1 MNALEPRVQTL
12 NNRPPRTAGDYVLYW
27 VQANRRTESNH
38 ALAWA
43 VHLANLNRVPLLVY
57 EGLTCSYPDAND
69 RLHTF
74 ILEGVPEFQADLT
87 RAGIGYIFYLRRTPA
102 DPNNLVYRLAEK
114 AVALVTDDFPTFN
127 VAAHNRSV
135 PSRVEVPYYAVD
147 SSCIVPMIVH
157 EKRAWAAYTIRPKI
171 HRELPLWLKPL
182 PFTPPSVPW
191 NEALLPCDVAECRTP
206 VSRTTIPELVA
217 SCAINHT
224 IPLSKSLRGG
234 TTEARSHLQHFLASR
249 LSRYSKES
257 GQPSKKATSELSP
270 YLHFGHIAALEVALA
285 VRTYAAE
292 HKLIADEFLE
302 ELIVRRELA
311 FNFSRWT
318 PMNET
323 LDVLPDWCRKTMTK
337 HADDPRPVTYTFE
350 QFLNAQTHDP
360 LWNATQLEMLT
371 EGKIHGYYRMY
382 WGKKIMEWSPT
393 LDEALRTMFRIH
405 SIYALDGRDPNTATG
420 ILWCF
425 GLHDRPWSERPI
437 FGQLRYMSYDGMKR
451 KTDIAAYI
459 RQIDSPQATL
469 L

>member
-1 MNALEPRVQTL
+1 MESLRPRVRML
-12 NNRPPRTAGDYVLYW
+12 NDCPLNEAGAYVLYW
-27 VQANRRTESNH
+27 VQANRRVDSNH

-43 VHLANLNRVPLLVY
+43 ITLANLNRVPLLVY

-69 RLHTF
+69 RIHSF
-74 ILEGVPEFQADLT
+74 VLEGLPEFEADLK
-87 RAGIGYIFYLRRTPA
+87 RAGIGYLFYLRRTPGDA
-102 DPNNLVYRLAEK
+102 NDLVYRLAEK
-114 AVALVTDDFPTFN
+114 AVALVTDDFPSFN
-127 VAAHNRSV
+127 VAGHNRRV
-135 PSRVEVPYYAVD
+135 PGRVDIPYYTVD
-147 SSCIVPMIVH
+147 SSCIVPMNIH

-171 HRELPLWLKPL
+171 TRELPQWLKPL
-182 PFTPPSVPW
+182 LFSPPAKSW
-191 NEALLPCDVAECRTP
+191 DDGLLPSGLAEF
-206 VSRTTIPELVA
+206 RTTVRREKIPELVA
-217 SCAINHT
+217 SCTINHT
-224 IPLSKSLRGG
+224 IPLSKSYRGG
-234 TTEARSHLQHFLASR
+234 TTEARACLEQFLVSR

-270 YLHFGHIAALEVALA
+270 YLHFGHISALEVALA
-285 VRTYAAE
+285 VRRYAAE
-292 HKLIADEFLE
+292 HRLIADEFLE

-318 PMNET
+318 PDNET
-323 LDVLPDWCRKTMTK
+323 LRVLPDWCLKTIAK

-350 QFLNAQTHDP
+350 QFRDAQTHDP
-360 LWNATQLEMLT
+360 LWNATQLEILT

-393 LDEALRTMFRIH
+393 LDEALRTMFRLH

-459 RQIDSPQATL
+459 RQIDSQQGSL